1 MILTLTLNPS
11 IDISYSL
18 DQINL
23 DTVNRVNKTI
33 KTAKEESGLNVT
45 RVLSEYG
52 KMLKQ
57 VDLGGKLGNSLSNS

>member
-33 KTAKEESGLNVT
+33 KTAEE
-45 RVLSEYG
+45 R
-52 KMLKQ
+52 
-57 VDLGGKLGNSLSNS
+57 D

>member
-23 DTVNRVNKTI
+23 DTVNRVNKRL
-33 KTAKEESGLNVT
+33 KLQEE
-45 RVLSEYG
+45 R
-52 KMLKQ
+52 
-57 VDLGGKLGNSLSNS
+57 D

>member
-33 KTAKEESGLNVT
+33 KTA
-45 RVLSEYG
+45 
-52 KMLKQ
+52 
-57 VDLGGKLGNSLSNS
+57 GGKGIKCNSSSIRIWGRC

>member
-33 KTAKEESGLNVT
+33 KTARRKGI
-45 RVLSEYG
+45 
-52 KMLKQ
+52 KC
-57 VDLGGKLGNSLSNS
+57 NSSSIRIWGRC